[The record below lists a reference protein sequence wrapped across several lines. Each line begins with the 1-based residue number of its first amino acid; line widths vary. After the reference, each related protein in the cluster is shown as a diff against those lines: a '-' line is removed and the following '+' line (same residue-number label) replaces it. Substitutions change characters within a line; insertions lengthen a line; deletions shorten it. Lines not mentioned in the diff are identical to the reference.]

1 MSCRWLLVVVV
12 IVFSGCAVRGY
23 HDAGAELAS
32 FQVYAPDPR
41 ILHERGAEEQARR
54 VAEHLPSAIAQVEAG
69 HYRRF
74 AQPPRVHVCGTDD
87 CFHRFVDRRLNLTA
101 AVVYDNR
108 LVLAPRLFDREP
120 RRLRPVLVH
129 ELSHLHLG
137 QRLGH
142 YTADIPIWFHEG
154 LASLVADGGGAD
166 LATDD
171 DALRAIGAGRH
182 FQPDQQHLP
191 WVRKAAPAW
200 DLSIH
205 VFYRQSLLFVRHLR
219 ERDAA
224 RFRALVEALQAGENF
239 DNAFAAAFHMNQANA
254 ARAFFAASTCSPPD
268 GAAGCTAAAQ
278 PPSR

>member
-1 MSCRWLLVVVV
+1 MSHRWLLLL
-12 IVFSGCAVRGY
+12 VFLLSGCAVRGY
-23 HDAGAELAS
+23 HDFAAELAS
-32 FQVYAPDPR
+32 FHVYAPDPR
-41 ILHERGAEEQARR
+41 IRHEPGAEEQARR

-69 HYRRF
+69 HYLRF
-74 AQPPRVHVCGTDD
+74 LQPPRVHVCGTDD

-101 AVVYDNR
+101 AVVYNNR

-137 QRLGH
+137 QRRGH
-142 YTADIPIWFHEG
+142 YTAEIPIWFHEG

-166 LATDD
+166 LATDE

-224 RFRALVEALQAGENF
+224 RFRALLEALQAGEDF
-239 DNAFAAAFHMNQANA
+239 DSAFAATFHMNQANA
-254 ARAFFAASTCSPPD
+254 ARQFFAAPTCTPSESAAACSPVVWP
-268 GAAGCTAAAQ
+268 A
-278 PPSR
+278 SR